1 MANTR
6 PALPQSD
13 LFLTYRSCVLIIG
26 SFCAVAEHLCDT
38 YLESEH
44 QQDTYSYL
52 CRTVRTW
59 VCESPREVAVQR
71 SCDRP
76 RKRTLCADPGPYE
89 HIGACADHRSGRPR
103 PLEPWFW
110 RVITQY
116 V

>member
-71 SCDRP
+71 SVTDR
-76 RKRTLCADPGPYE
+76 G
-89 HIGACADHRSGRPR
+89 S
-103 PLEPWFW
+103 EPCVPI
-110 RVITQY
+110 RAHMST
-116 V
+116 